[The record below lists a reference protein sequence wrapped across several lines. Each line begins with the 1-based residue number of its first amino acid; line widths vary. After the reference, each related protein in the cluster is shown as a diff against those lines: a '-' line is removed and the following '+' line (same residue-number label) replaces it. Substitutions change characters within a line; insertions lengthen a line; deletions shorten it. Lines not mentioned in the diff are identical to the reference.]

1 MSLHPPDESF
11 RILLMRKI
19 FLLEAKVEEVTTE
32 KNVHEKD
39 VEYDIGQVQT
49 QTENVAVAIF
59 SV

>member
-1 MSLHPPDESF
+1 M
-11 RILLMRKI
+11 IMRQL

-32 KNVHEKD
+32 KNVHKKD
-39 VEYDIGQVQT
+39 VEYDICQVQT